1 MKHRSLP
8 VSLTAAAASLAVV
21 AAAAAPAV
29 ADPPPDPGDSL
40 GVQSGASLAPTDKVA
55 PSLAKAAGTVTAF
68 VELDA
73 PSAVDLAAQGAS
85 PDEVEANAQEVA
97 QLADDVVPQQARSE
111 EHTSE
116 LQSRR

>member
-55 PSLAKAAGTVTAF
+55 PSLAKATGTVTAF

-73 PSAVDLAAQGAS
+73 PSAVDLAALVKLVFRRRA
-85 PDEVEANAQEVA
+85 
-97 QLADDVVPQQARSE
+97 
-111 EHTSE
+111 TSSR
-116 LQSRR
+116 SRRPPAAPARGTRSRCR